1 MKHMTRKATR
11 HVNQNEGLIF
21 EKSSP
26 GKAAWKLPPL
36 DVPEVDT
43 AKLLGASERKD
54 LGNMPEVSEIEI
66 IRHFTRLSTWNYAID
81 LGMYPLGSCT
91 MKYNPRVNEVVAR
104 LEGIANGHPYQ
115 PEKISQGALRIIKTL
130 SECLIEITG
139 MDAITLQPA
148 AGAHGEITGL
158 LMVRAYHES
167 KGNPRK
173 KILIPDSAHG
183 TNPATAAMVGY
194 AVENLKS
201 NARGM
206 VDVAALAAQMNED
219 VAALML
225 TNPNT
230 LGVFEQEIHKIAE
243 ILHAKGGLLYMDGAN
258 MNALVGKV
266 RPGDFGVDVMHLNLH
281 KTFSTPHG
289 GGGPGSGP
297 VAMQESSRTILPTP
311 VVDHEI
317 RWHAG
322 LRLQPSAV
330 RGPRARLLRQ
340 LRNVRPR
347 AGLHPGERSRRPAPD
362 HRRRRAQRQLH
373 PQRAGRRLRSA
384 LLHAQHARS
393 RLQRQTAGEKRREDH
408 GHRQAP
414 DRLRL
419 PSLHDSVSADRAR
432 RADDRAHRERIQG
445 RDGSVHRG
453 HEVDRGRSGR
463 RSADRAGRAAL
474 HARLAPGRNRRRPQ
488 ACAALETL
496 ETTTEDTEDTEE
508 TTGCPFTMRLMP
520 SRKCTTLKLINK
532 PKCLW
537 LSLR

>member
-1 MKHMTRKATR
+1 MPKHMTRKATR

-36 DVPEVDT
+36 DVPEVD
-43 AKLLGASERKD
+43 ASRLLGSSERKD

-104 LEGIANGHPYQ
+104 LEGIANAHPYQ

-148 AGAHGEITGL
+148 AGAQGEFTGL
-158 LMVRAYHES
+158 LMVRAYHDS
-167 KGNPRK
+167 TGVPRK
-173 KILIPDSAHG
+173 KVLIPDSAHG

-201 NARGM
+201 NASGI
-206 VDVAALAAQMNED
+206 VDLAALESQMNQD

-230 LGVFEQEIHKIAE
+230 LGIFEQEIHKIAD

-297 VAMQESSRTILPTP
+297 VAIKKALEPFLPKPVLTSKPDGTLGFEYDRPGSVGRVRSFYGNFGMFVRALAYILANGP
-311 VVDHEI
+311 D
-317 RWHAG
+317 G
-322 LRLQPSAV
+322 LRQ
-330 RGPRARLLRQ
+330 
-340 LRNVRPR
+340 
-347 AGLHPGERSRRPAPD
+347 
-362 HRRRRAQRQLH
+362 
-373 PQRAGRRLRSA
+373 
-384 LLHAQHARS
+384 
-393 RLQRQTAGEKRREDH
+393 
-408 GHRQAP
+408 
-414 DRLRL
+414 
-419 PSLHDSVSADRAR
+419 
-432 RADDRAHRERIQG
+432 
-445 RDGSVHRG
+445 
-453 HEVDRGRSGR
+453 
-463 RSADRAGRAAL
+463 
-474 HARLAPGRNRRRPQ
+474 
-488 ACAALETL
+488 
-496 ETTTEDTEDTEE
+496 TTEDAVLNANYIRKGLEGTYDLPYASPSMHEVVFSDKLQAKKGARTMDIAKRLIDYGFHPYTTAFPLIVPGAMMIEPTESESKEELDLFVEAMRSIAEEVEENAELVCTAPHSTRVARLDE
-508 TTGCPFTMRLMP
+508 TTAA
-520 SRKCTTLKLINK
+520 RKPVLRWKPDSESLK
-532 PKCLW
+532 PKA
-537 LSLR
+537 